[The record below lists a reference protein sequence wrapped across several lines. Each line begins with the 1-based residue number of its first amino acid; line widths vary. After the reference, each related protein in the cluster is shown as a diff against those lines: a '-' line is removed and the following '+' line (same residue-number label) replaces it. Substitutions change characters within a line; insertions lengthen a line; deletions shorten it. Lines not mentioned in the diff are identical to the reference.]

1 MQHTIFIIGLNN
13 LKGTVL
19 DSVANAL
26 SWNLGTL
33 QAVDQWSQGSLI
45 SHLSKQAKKIN
56 KNKKRKQNKAL
67 NPKRLLEM

>member
-1 MQHTIFIIGLNN
+1 MFITGLNN
-13 LKGTVL
+13 LKGAVL

-45 SHLSKQAKKIN
+45 SLKQAKK
-56 KNKKRKQNKAL
+56 KKKLKKETKQS
-67 NPKRLLEM
+67 PKP

>member
-19 DSVANAL
+19 DNVANAL

-45 SHLSKQAKKIN
+45 SHLSKQAKKVN
-56 KNKKRKQNKAL
+56 K
-67 NPKRLLEM
+67 